1 MIELIQ
7 RRGACDEVTLSAS
20 VAVVQGGALVALRG
34 DDRVT
39 TFRSAAKPFQLAVS
53 LEALG
58 DPAVDAEDL
67 AVGAASHSA
76 EPVHVARVE
85 ALLRRFGLNA
95 AGLRCGAHAPA
106 HTPSAEA
113 VIRGGGAYSALHNNC
128 SGKHTFMLAAC
139 AKQGWDAD
147 YLPPEHPYQRR
158 VLDAVSA
165 WMAHTPYTVTDGCGV
180 PTFCQPLSAAARGWW
195 QIAHAMAMEPD
206 GRLGRIGRAMAQHP
220 ELTSGTGRLDLDVV
234 RAAREPMAVKVGAGG
249 LFCVAL
255 PGRDLGIAVK
265 VHGGV
270 MEALP
275 ALLAWALENYAAGA
289 WRAPD
294 DWELLKVRNVAGRE
308 VGGWLA
314 RTG

>member
-7 RRGACDEVTLSAS
+7 RRGACDEVALSAS

-58 DPAVDAEDL
+58 DPPFDDEDL

-85 ALLRRFGLNA
+85 ALLRRFGLDVT
-95 AGLRCGAHAPA
+95 GLLCGAHAPA

-113 VIRGGGAYSALHNNC
+113 VIRAGGAYTALHNNC

-139 AKQGWDAD
+139 ARQGWDAD

-158 VLDAVSA
+158 VLDAVSG
-165 WMAHTPYTVTDGCGV
+165 WMSHTPYTVTDGCGV

-195 QIAHAMAMEPD
+195 QIAHAMAAEPD
-206 GRLGRIGRAMAQHP
+206 GRLGRIGHAMARHP
-220 ELTSGTGRLDLDVV
+220 A
-234 RAAREPMAVKVGAGG
+234 AARPPKYFMRPGALVVGLDAG
-249 LFCVAL
+249 LKQA
-255 PGRDLGIAVK
+255 DLAQVG
-265 VHGGV
+265 HQ
-270 MEALP
+270 P
-275 ALLAWALENYAAGA
+275 AEHHAAELL
-289 WRAPD
+289 RAPATCSPP
-294 DWELLKVRNVAGRE
+294 RAT
-308 VGGWLA
+308 A
-314 RTG
+314 RASAVPSKCSS